1 MNKQNINYYISS
13 AILLII
19 FIGEILSQTGQE
31 PFANEKSKKVYYIQS
46 ISAAPIIDGI
56 LDEPFWS
63 SITPITDF
71 MQEEP
76 DNMAEPTEIT
86 EVYLTYDDQSLYV
99 AARLYDS
106 NPSGITRQL
115 APRDDW
121 YGAFDESADWFSI
134 DLDSR
139 HDHQTGFSFAVNASG
154 VLSDE
159 MIYHDEDFDSDWNAI
174 WQAEVQLD
182 DKGTLLCD
190 LQEPYLKFLDWW
202 KEKYEEFGKNFND
215 EIFDDG
221 L

>member
-1 MNKQNINYYISS
+1 MFF
-13 AILLII
+13 LFLITGGMI
-19 FIGEILSQTGQE
+19 AQTNHE
-31 PFANEKSKKVYYIQS
+31 PFDEQKSGKIYYIQHTLDE
-46 ISAAPIIDGI
+46 ILIDGI
-56 LDEPFWS
+56 LDESLWL
-63 SITPITDF
+63 SISPITDF
-71 MQEEP
+71 LQEDP
-76 DNMAEPTEIT
+76 DNMAEPSEKT